1 MVQPEEQLQIILQ
14 ELVRRA
20 NSHTQRLSSID
31 EKIKSLQLKIDSL
44 EDAKSRLEK
53 NLDKKIEKL
62 AEEANSIKEELFKMS
77 ERISRLEE
85 QSKKFAKKRELEEL
99 AEFLEIISPLK
110 HEFVTWKE
118 LKRELDKIKEEFKI
132 KYGRV

>member
-1 MVQPEEQLQIILQ
+1 MVESAEQLQIILQ

-20 NSHTQRLSSID
+20 NSHTQRLSAID

-62 AEEANSIKEELFKMS
+62 AEQANNIKEELFKVN

-99 AEFLEIISPLK
+99 AEFLDIISPLK
-110 HEFVTWKE
+110 HEFVTWGE

-132 KYGRV
+132 KYGRI

>member
-20 NSHTQRLSSID
+20 NSHTQRLSAID

-44 EDAKSRLEK
+44 EDAKSRVEK

-110 HEFVTWKE
+110 HEFVTWGE

-132 KYGRV
+132 KYGRI

>member
-20 NSHTQRLSSID
+20 NSHTQRLSAID

-62 AEEANSIKEELFKMS
+62 AEQANNIKEELFKVN

-99 AEFLEIISPLK
+99 AEFLDIISPLK
-110 HEFVTWKE
+110 HEFVTWGE

>member
-20 NSHTQRLSSID
+20 NSHTQRLSAID

-62 AEEANSIKEELFKMS
+62 AEQANNIKEELFKVN

-110 HEFVTWKE
+110 HEFVTWGE

>member
-20 NSHTQRLSSID
+20 NSHTQRLSAID

-44 EDAKSRLEK
+44 EDAKSRVEK

-99 AEFLEIISPLK
+99 AEFLDIISPLK
-110 HEFVTWKE
+110 HEFVTWGE

-132 KYGRV
+132 KYGRI

>member
-1 MVQPEEQLQIILQ
+1 MVESAEQLQIILQ

-20 NSHTQRLSSID
+20 NSHTQRLSAID

-44 EDAKSRLEK
+44 EDAKSRVEK

-62 AEEANSIKEELFKMS
+62 SEEANSIKEELFKMS

-99 AEFLEIISPLK
+99 AEFLDIISPLK
-110 HEFVTWKE
+110 HEFVTWGE

-132 KYGRV
+132 KYGRI

>member
-1 MVQPEEQLQIILQ
+1 MVESAEQLQIILQ

-20 NSHTQRLSSID
+20 NSHTQRLSAID

-62 AEEANSIKEELFKMS
+62 AEQANSIKEELFKVN

-110 HEFVTWKE
+110 HEFVTWGE

>member
-1 MVQPEEQLQIILQ
+1 MVESAEQLQIILQ

-20 NSHTQRLSSID
+20 NSHTQRLSAID

-44 EDAKSRLEK
+44 EDAKSRVEK

-62 AEEANSIKEELFKMS
+62 AEEANSIKEELFKVN

-99 AEFLEIISPLK
+99 AEFLDIISPLK
-110 HEFVTWKE
+110 HEFVTWGE